1 MSSLRL
7 QSSLKRKHS
16 AKKPVQKRTGFFV
29 WKWNILNTSSVKQ
42 VLTNEEEKQWQNMQ
56 SLPRVSWKNGSF
68 PGRLTCKRN
77 PAHFKK
83 SEKCSSASSNKT
95 FKSPKYNPYSPVPP
109 KCSVIWVFCVQFRKI
124 GYKPNKQEN
133 STQKTGNSNYVNLG

>member
-7 QSSLKRKHS
+7 QSCLKSKRNTKS
-16 AKKPVQKRTGFFV
+16 QSKKGLVFFM

-42 VLTNEEEKQWQNMQ
+42 VSTNEEEKQWQSMQ
-56 SLPRVSWKNGSF
+56 LLQRAYWKNGSF
-68 PGRLTCKRN
+68 PGRLTRKRN

-83 SEKCSSASSNKT
+83 SEKCSNASSDQT
-95 FKSPKYNPYSPVPP
+95 SKSPKQNPHSLVPP

-124 GYKPNKQEN
+124 GYKLIKKDDGIQKQVIWI
-133 STQKTGNSNYVNLG
+133 TLI